1 MAYSVHDPRVF
12 FAAITTR
19 IASSTSKEV
28 DLARAPAN
36 NTYPYAVVYPLDD
49 ESSEGALNDPTQIV
63 TWAWQVTCVSDGAA
77 GAQWMQ
83 QKVRA
88 ALHGFTP
95 TVAGLGTTP
104 IELMNGSGI
113 TRDDAISPPLFYST
127 DRFTAYTSI

>member
-1 MAYSVHDPRVF
+1 MAYTVHDPQAF
-12 FAAITTR
+12 YAAIVAR
-19 IASSTSKEV
+19 IGTSTGKLV
-28 DLARAPAN
+28 DLAKAPGN

-49 ESSEGALNDPTQIV
+49 ESSEGALSDPTQIV
-63 TWAWQVTCVSDGAA
+63 TWAWQVTCVSNGAA

-104 IELMNGSGI
+104 IELVNGSGI
-113 TRDDAISPPLFYST
+113 TRDDSLSPPLFYST
-127 DRFTAYTSI
+127 DRFTAYSSI